1 MLTFGR
7 SLNAVLIPITEVMGG
22 REERSDEDLKTQIP
36 GPALPDFLPK
46 APKRKL
52 WKVLTL
58 QRWGGKLLGLVHS
71 CCSLSS
77 PFLPTD
83 KANKYKEFRFPSW
96 AQGRH
101 AQSSWEIPTCGI
113 SCLFIL
119 KWRNFHVQVW
129 TGDYPGRKKKQ
140 ITIQWVGSSPWL

>member
-58 QRWGGKLLGLVHS
+58 QR
-71 CCSLSS
+71 
-77 PFLPTD
+77 
-83 KANKYKEFRFPSW
+83 
-96 AQGRH
+96 
-101 AQSSWEIPTCGI
+101 
-113 SCLFIL
+113 
-119 KWRNFHVQVW
+119 
-129 TGDYPGRKKKQ
+129 
-140 ITIQWVGSSPWL
+140 